1 MESWKN
7 IKLDNENMWP
17 KTGLVDLDA
26 AHSDDRGSIQ
36 SLVNFPMKNI
46 SLISSKKG
54 VVRSNHY
61 HLTDWHYMYV
71 LEGVMEYFFVIKN
84 KTYFMKIKKG
94 ENVFTPPRELHA
106 TYFPLKTV
114 LLVSSKNPR
123 DRKTYE
129 KDTVREEL
137 IDLKNYKSMKKSAK
151 KIK

>member
-1 MESWKN
+1 MYSRKSTKIKN
-7 IKLDNENMWP
+7 ITRSKDQ
-17 KTGLVDLDA
+17 
-26 AHSDDRGSIQ
+26 RGSILSIVDEQ
-36 SLVNFPMKNI
+36 VKNVSI
-46 SLISSKKG
+46 ITCLPKTI
-54 VVRSNHY
+54 RSNHS
-61 HLTDWHYMYV
+61 HKKDWHYMYV

-129 KDTVREEL
+129 KDTVRKEL
-137 IDLKNYKSMKKSAK
+137 IDLKNYKLMKKSAK

>member
-1 MESWKN
+1 MSHLIIPKIINNDNRGSMQSIFDDN
-7 IKLDNENMWP
+7 IKNVSHIISES
-17 KTGLVDLDA
+17 KT
-26 AHSDDRGSIQ
+26 I
-36 SLVNFPMKNI
+36 
-46 SLISSKKG
+46 
-54 VVRSNHY
+54 RSNHS
-61 HLTDWHYMYV
+61 HKKDWHYMYV
-71 LEGVMEYFFVIKN
+71 LEGIMEYFFVIKN
-84 KTYFMKIKKG
+84 KTHFMKVKKG

-106 TYFPLKTV
+106 TYFPVKTV